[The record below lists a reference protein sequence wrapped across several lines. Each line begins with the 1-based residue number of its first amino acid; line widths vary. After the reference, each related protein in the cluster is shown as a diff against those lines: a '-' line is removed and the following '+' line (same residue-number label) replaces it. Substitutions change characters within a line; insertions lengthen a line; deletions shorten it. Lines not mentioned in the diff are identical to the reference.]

1 MKLEGKVAIVTGA
14 SRGLGKAIAI
24 GLARE
29 GTFVT
34 VAARTEKETEGLP
47 GTIYQTAEEIKSF
60 GGHSLPLK
68 CDITKE
74 EEVKQLVRSTIEKF
88 GKIDIL
94 VNNAGIAFPSPVWEM
109 PLKRWEL
116 VLKVNLTGTF
126 LCTQAVLPFMMEKR
140 NGSIINISSVQ
151 ATYRAI
157 RPARTGIAYG
167 VSKAGVERFTWG
179 VAAEVGKFNIAVNC
193 VKPRGAVQTEG
204 MELLNPDA
212 DRSTWDS
219 PEMMVRAVTFLASQ
233 DASGVTGLV
242 ATDEEICAW
251 HGLL

>member
-1 MKLEGKVAIVTGA
+1 MKLEGKIAIVTGA

-29 GTFVT
+29 GAAVT
-34 VAARTEKETEGLP
+34 VSARTEREVKGLP

-60 GGHSLPLK
+60 GGQSLPLR
-68 CDITKE
+68 CDVTQE
-74 EEVKQLVRSTIEKF
+74 GEVKEMVLRTIEEF
-88 GKIDIL
+88 GQIDIL
-94 VNNAGIAFPSPVWEM
+94 VNNAGIAFPSPIWEM

-116 VLKVNLTGTF
+116 VLRVNLTGTF
-126 LCTQAVLPFMMEKR
+126 LCTQAVLPLMMEKR
-140 NGSIINISSVQ
+140 KGSIINISSVQ
-151 ATYRAI
+151 ATYRAL

-167 VSKAGVERFTWG
+167 VSKAGIERFTWG

-193 VKPRGAVQTEG
+193 VKPRGAVRTEG
-204 MELLNPDA
+204 MELLNPHA
-212 DRSTWDS
+212 DRSNWDT
-219 PEMMVRAVTFLASQ
+219 PEMMVRAVTFLANQ

-251 HGLL
+251 HGLF

>member
-1 MKLEGKVAIVTGA
+1 MKLDGKVAIVTGA

-29 GTFVT
+29 GASVT

-47 GTIYQTAEEIKSF
+47 GTIYQTAREIKSL
-60 GGHSLPLK
+60 GGCSLPLK

-74 EEVKQLVRSTIEKF
+74 DEVKQMVLRTVEEF
-88 GKIDIL
+88 GRIDIL
-94 VNNAGIAFPSPVWEM
+94 VNNAGIAYPSPIWEM

-116 VLKVNLTGTF
+116 VLRVNLTGTF
-126 LCTQAVLPFMMEKR
+126 LCSQAVLLLMMEKR
-140 NGSIINISSVQ
+140 KGSIINISSVQ
-151 ATYRAI
+151 ATSRAI

-167 VSKAGVERFTWG
+167 VSKAGIERFTWG
-179 VAAEVGKFNIAVNC
+179 LAAEVGKFNIAVNC
-193 VKPRGAVQTEG
+193 VKPRGSVRTEG

-212 DRSTWDS
+212 DYSQWDS
-219 PEMMVRAVTFLASQ
+219 PERMVRAITFLAGQ
-233 DASGVTGLV
+233 DARGVTGLV

-251 HGLL
+251 YGLL

>member
-1 MKLEGKVAIVTGA
+1 MKLKAKVAIITGA

-24 GLARE
+24 GLAKE
-29 GTFVT
+29 GAATI
-34 VAARTEKETEGLP
+34 VAARTEKETKALP
-47 GTIYQTAEEIKSF
+47 GTIHRTAEEIRNL
-60 GGHSLPLK
+60 GGRSLPVR
-68 CDITKE
+68 CDITQE
-74 EEVKQLVRSTIEKF
+74 EDVKQMVHKTLEEF
-88 GKIDIL
+88 GQVDIL
-94 VNNAGIAFPSPVWEM
+94 VNNAGIAFPAPVWEM

-116 VLKVNLTGTF
+116 VLRVNLTGTF
-126 LCTQAVLPFMMEKR
+126 LCTKAVLPEMMER
-140 NGSIINISSVQ
+140 RRGCIINISSIQ

-167 VSKAGVERFTWG
+167 VSKAGIERFTWG

-193 VKPRGAVQTEG
+193 VKPRGSVRTEG
-204 MELLNPDA
+204 MEWLNPDA
-212 DRSTWDS
+212 DRSQWDS
-219 PEMMVRAVTFLASQ
+219 PERLVRAVVFLAGQ